1 MAKQI
6 SADISRIELE
16 EIIRSHSLG
25 LVLGKKLAIF
35 LVVVAILVTLT
46 FFLSAVLLLANLVL
60 KVVDFE
66 LMSPLKVVGLL
77 MAVSFGIAVVP
88 GLFTYFTLPKIYDR
102 ELDIASRLP
111 EGNGAPAHHKEC
123 NRKLAALGSELR
135 RWQKQGLIA
144 KHGDVF
150 CSEQIQAN
158 VITYGNLDR
167 ARVVFALDVLQ
178 GMSLPQLRAILAH
191 ETGHIVENDYIILCL
206 FSEVTKI
213 LHYLYRPFGL
223 IALLVKIVFSLLERL
238 PLGILRYLVA
248 GMGFLVRFAIHLIS
262 MPLWLPRALL
272 YWESQMAEYVADDFG
287 VALGGSASGLITS
300 LMKLEDMR
308 VELGKSGFPRRY
320 DLFAT
325 VVEHGRALETNTVL
339 GDMIQF
345 LSELESSH
353 PQSVRRWAR
362 LAGLGFQDVRIR

>member
-1 MAKQI
+1 LSTQI
-6 SADISRIELE
+6 TADISRIELE

-35 LVVVAILVTLT
+35 LVVLTILVTLT
-46 FFLSAVLLLANLVL
+46 FFLSAVILLVNLPL
-60 KVVDFE
+60 KLFDFE
-66 LMSPLKVVGLL
+66 AMSPLKVVGVLMLL
-77 MAVSFGIAVVP
+77 GFAIAIVP
-88 GLFTYFTLPKIYDR
+88 GLFTYFTLPRIYDR
-102 ELDIASRLP
+102 ELKLKMRLP
-111 EGNGAPAHHKEC
+111 EGQGAPISNKDC
-123 NRKLAALGSELR
+123 NRKLAALGGELR
-135 RWQKQGLIA
+135 LWQKQGLID

-178 GMSLPQLRAILAH
+178 NMSLSQLRSILAH
-191 ETGHIVENDYIILCL
+191 ETGHVVQNDYIILCL

-213 LHYLYRPFGL
+213 LHYLYLPFQFLGV
-223 IALLVKIVFSLLERL
+223 IVRIVFSLIERL
-238 PLGILRYLVA
+238 PLGILRYLVS
-248 GMGFLVRFAIHLIS
+248 GLGFLVRFLIRLIS

-272 YWESQMAEYVADDFG
+272 YWESQIAEYLADDFG
-287 VALGGSASGLITS
+287 VALSGSASGLITS

-345 LSELESSH
+345 LSELETSH
-353 PQSVRRWAR
+353 PQSIRRWGR
-362 LAGLGFQDVRIR
+362 LASLGFQDARIR